1 MSYKMAQ
8 EIYQKQINKMEKKT
22 KIYCGSGKKR
32 NDTWL
37 SITIN
42 PDKIKDYIQEYNGSK
57 FIKLNINILNE
68 PDKFGKDVSVSVDT
82 YNPEKKEKQ
91 SANENDL
98 PF

>member
-1 MSYKMAQ
+1 
-8 EIYQKQINKMEKKT
+8 MEKKT

-57 FIKLNINILNE
+57 FIKLNINLLNE
-68 PDKFGKDVSVSVDT
+68 PDKFGKDVQVSVDT
-82 YNPEKKEKQ
+82 YEPKKEL
-91 SANENDL
+91 SFTHDNTPPAESNDL

>member
-1 MSYKMAQ
+1 M
-8 EIYQKQINKMEKKT
+8 QK

-32 NDTWL
+32 KENWL

-42 PDKIKDYIQEYNGSK
+42 PDKFKDHIQEYNGSK
-57 FIKLNINILNE
+57 FVKLNINILDQ

-82 YNPEKKEKQ
+82 YQPEKKEE
-91 SANENDL
+91 ANDL

>member
-1 MSYKMAQ
+1 
-8 EIYQKQINKMEKKT
+8 MEKKT

-32 NDTWL
+32 TDTWL

-57 FIKLNINILNE
+57 FIKLNVNILSE
-68 PDKFGKDVSVSVDT
+68 PDKFGKDVQISVDT
-82 YNPEKKEKQ
+82 YEPKKEPVHD
-91 SANENDL
+91 NTPPNDL

>member
-1 MSYKMAQ
+1 M
-8 EIYQKQINKMEKKT
+8 QK

-32 NDTWL
+32 KENWL

-42 PDKIKDYIQEYNGSK
+42 PDKFKDHIQEYNGNK
-57 FIKLNINILNE
+57 FVKLNINILDQ

-82 YNPEKKEKQ
+82 YQPEKKEE
-91 SANENDL
+91 ANDL

>member
-8 EIYQKQINKMEKKT
+8 EIYQKQISKMEKKT

-57 FIKLNINILNE
+57 FIKLNINLLNE
-68 PDKFGKDVSVSVDT
+68 PDKFGKDVQVSVDT
-82 YNPEKKEKQ
+82 YNPEKKEAVQ
-91 SANENDL
+91 SENDL

>member
-1 MSYKMAQ
+1 
-8 EIYQKQINKMEKKT
+8 MEKKT

-57 FIKLNINILNE
+57 FIKLNINLLNE
-68 PDKFGKDVSVSVDT
+68 PDKFGKDVQVSVDT
-82 YNPEKKEKQ
+82 WKQEESEFKQKPDKKFTHD
-91 SANENDL
+91 NTPLNDL

>member
-1 MSYKMAQ
+1 
-8 EIYQKQINKMEKKT
+8 MEKKT

-57 FIKLNINILNE
+57 FIKLNVNLLNE

-82 YNPEKKEKQ
+82 YEPKQ
-91 SANENDL
+91 ELKFTHDNTPPAESNDL

>member
-22 KIYCGSGKKR
+22 KIYCGSGKKKS
-32 NDTWL
+32 DTWL

-57 FIKLNINILNE
+57 FIKLNINLLNE
-68 PDKFGKDVSVSVDT
+68 PDKFGKDVQVSVDT
-82 YNPEKKEKQ
+82 YNPEKKEVTE
-91 SANENDL
+91 SNDL

>member
-1 MSYKMAQ
+1 M
-8 EIYQKQINKMEKKT
+8 QK

-37 SITIN
+37 QITIN

-57 FIKLNINILNE
+57 FIKLNVNLLGE
-68 PDKFGKDVSVSVDT
+68 PDKYGKDVQVSVDT
-82 YNPEKKEKQ
+82 YEPKK
-91 SANENDL
+91 SNFTHDNTPDNTDL

>member
-1 MSYKMAQ
+1 
-8 EIYQKQINKMEKKT
+8 MEKKT

-42 PDKIKDYIQEYNGSK
+42 PDKIKDYIKEYNGSK
-57 FIKLNINILNE
+57 FIKLNVNILNE
-68 PDKFGKDVSVSVDT
+68 PDKFGKDVQVSVDT
-82 YNPEKKEKQ
+82 YEPQQKETAQ
-91 SANENDL
+91 SENDL

>member
-1 MSYKMAQ
+1 
-8 EIYQKQINKMEKKT
+8 MEKKT

-57 FIKLNINILNE
+57 YIKLNINLLNE
-68 PDKFGKDVSVSVDT
+68 PDKFGKDVQVSVDT
-82 YNPEKKEKQ
+82 YNPEKKEAVQ
-91 SANENDL
+91 SENDL

>member
-1 MSYKMAQ
+1 
-8 EIYQKQINKMEKKT
+8 MEKQK
-22 KIYCGSGKKR
+22 KVYCGSGKKR

-57 FIKLNINILNE
+57 FIKLNVNILSE
-68 PDKFGKDVSVSVDT
+68 PDKFGKDVQVSVDT
-82 YNPEKKEKQ
+82 YNPDKKESNQKDT
-91 SANENDL
+91 DL